1 MIAQITWKDISG
13 KTFRTR
19 VEQQT
24 KYPHNLLFNFQATT
38 KGLKEVLSAEF
49 FRKTDFVKISQEG
62 GGKLTLSR
70 EEAVERCR
78 KALSEA
84 TFPENGRYA
93 MVLEQLLSGKTEIS
107 DPGSAVQY

>member
-1 MIAQITWKDISG
+1 MTAQITWKDISG

-49 FRKTDFVKISQEG
+49 FRKTDFVKISRNG
-62 GGKLTLSR
+62 RGKLVLPR
-70 EEAVERCR
+70 EEAVERFR
-78 KALSEA
+78 KLLSGA
-84 TFPENGRYA
+84 DLSGKGRYA
-93 MVLEQLLSGKTEIS
+93 EILEQLLSGKTEVS
-107 DPGSAVQY
+107 DPGNPVQY